1 MKERLH
7 IVLLLA
13 AVALVYSNTLLNE
26 FTMDDGLYVANNP
39 QVTAPSVRALFTPN
53 KISNVFRPVTF
64 ATLAWN
70 QAMNG
75 GKPFGFHL
83 FNLMLHAAV
92 TWLLYLLLQA
102 ILGTSPQAKTS
113 ALVAALLFAVH
124 PIHTEAVASVVG
136 RAELLAAGFLL
147 AAWILHLRYREI
159 AALICFL
166 LALLSKESA
175 AAFLAL
181 VLAGDFARGEWKP
194 RLRYA
199 RIAGVTLLY
208 LGLLWKIQGGHIGP
222 VGISMLDNPLAD
234 VPAGWRILNALRVAW
249 KYVGLLI
256 YPATL
261 SCDYSFSQILVYL
274 NLRHTLPAAA
284 AAALVVGAW
293 VWAIRKQQ
301 RELVLAGGIYMAGFA
316 ATANILIPT
325 GTIMAERLAYL
336 PSAGFCLLVAL
347 SSTWLRDWAPPGFRL
362 NKDWQRTFA
371 FAVLAALVGALAVR
385 TVVRNQDWI
394 NNLALYS
401 AGVRAAPGSA
411 KMHANLGSQ
420 YMDYGQAGLARAEVQ
435 AALRIYPD
443 YPDALASYGLLE
455 SWMGNNEAAGRMMES
470 ALNMSRRDNPN
481 YDFMIVNMAALLV
494 QTGKMDGALELL
506 NREIAESPKY
516 ARAWSNRAVI
526 RYKRG
531 ETASA
536 AADVDVALRLDP
548 SNTQAQNLLRLL
560 GASAPS
566 ASTR

>member
-1 MKERLH
+1 MKERLR
-7 IVLLLA
+7 IVLLSA
-13 AVALVYSNTLLNE
+13 AVLLVYSNTLLNE

-75 GKPFGFHL
+75 GKPYAFHL

-92 TWLLYLLLQA
+92 TWLLYLLLLA
-102 ILGTSPQAKTS
+102 ILETSPHAKTV

-124 PIHTEAVASVVG
+124 PIHSEAVASVVG
-136 RAELLAAGFLL
+136 RAEMLAAGFLL
-147 AAWILHLRYREI
+147 AAWILHLRDREI

-181 VLAGDFARGEWKP
+181 ALVGDFARGEWKP

-208 LGLLWKIQGGHIGP
+208 LGLLWKVQGGHIGQ
-222 VGISMLDNPLAD
+222 VGISMLDNPLVV

-261 SCDYSFSQILVYL
+261 SCDYSFNQILVYL
-274 NLRHTLPAAA
+274 NWRHTLPAAI

-293 VWAIRKQQ
+293 MWAIRKQQ
-301 RELVLAGGIYMAGFA
+301 GELVLAGGIYMAGFA
-316 ATANILIPT
+316 TTANILVPT

-347 SSTWLRDWAPPGFRL
+347 SWAWLRDWAPPGFRL

-371 FAVLAALVGALAVR
+371 FVMLAALVGALAVR

-420 YMDYGQAGLARAEVQ
+420 YMDYGQVGLARAEFQ

-455 SWMGNNEAAGRMMES
+455 SWMGNNEAAGSMMES

-481 YDFMIVNMAALLV
+481 YDFMIVNMAALLI

-506 NREIAESPKY
+506 NREIAESPTY

-548 SNTQAQNLLRLL
+548 SNTQAQNLVRLL

-566 ASTR
+566 PSPQ